1 MAVYY
6 FNATDSSITECLF
19 VEAKQNYELLKRD
32 VEDLNYISTDRNYF
46 YVCVDGSV
54 YGIDFA
60 THQAEVL
67 VSGLKE
73 GCYGSSRTGRYLP
86 GPRAP
91 TMLPSLRSWISIR
104 DRNRPFPAG
113 IPSGYDT

>member
-60 THQAEVL
+60 DPPGGG
-67 VSGLKE
+67 SGFRLKE
-73 GCYGSSRTGRYLP
+73 ALWF
-86 GPRAP
+86 
-91 TMLPSLRSWISIR
+91 LQ
-104 DRNRPFPAG
+104 NRPVFCLDREHLRCFRP
-113 IPSGYDT
+113 YDPGS